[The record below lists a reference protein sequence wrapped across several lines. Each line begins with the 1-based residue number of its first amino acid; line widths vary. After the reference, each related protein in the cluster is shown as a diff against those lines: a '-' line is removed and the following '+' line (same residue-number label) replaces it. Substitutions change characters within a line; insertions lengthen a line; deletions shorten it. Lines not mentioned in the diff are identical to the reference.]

1 MAVQSSWYGIDFG
14 TTNSAA
20 SSMTGD
26 TKETV
31 RQINYGDDEGRPF
44 PSLVA
49 INKVTGEVITG
60 REAKVHR
67 NELEGEYVYFS
78 SIKSIIANEV
88 S

>member
-1 MAVQSSWYGIDFG
+1 MGTQYSWYGIDFG

-26 TKETV
+26 VKENV

-49 INKVTGEVITG
+49 INKITGKVITG
-60 REAKVHR
+60 R
-67 NELEGEYVYFS
+67 
-78 SIKSIIANEV
+78 
-88 S
+88 